1 MKLKKV
7 LFGMMFTA
15 SAVSALAVA
24 KAPVID
30 VNANAIDSAALTE
43 QLNTLSRKL
52 DSRNKAQVNIQRQLD
67 SLHTEVNE
75 LRGVTE
81 LHSHQLSEVLARQ
94 REIYQEIDRRVNEVI
109 ELTAKTPP
117 SASNINTGVSVVA
130 DSSVSTTS
138 YSDNLTENE
147 SYDRA
152 LNLVLKD
159 KSYKQAIIEFE
170 AFNKSFPDS
179 SYAPNAHYW
188 LGQLLFN
195 QGELDQANQAFDVVV
210 TKHKASTKR
219 PDALLKLAMIAQK
232 QNNSQKAITIY
243 QQLLKEYPDSTAG
256 KLAKPRL
263 SSLTN

>member
-1 MKLKKV
+1 MKLNKV

-30 VNANAIDSAALTE
+30 VNTNSIDSSVLTE
-43 QLNTLSRKL
+43 QLITLSRKL

-67 SLHTEVNE
+67 LLQNDLNE

-81 LHSHQLSEVLARQ
+81 LHTHQLGQVLQRQ
-94 REIYQEIDRRVNEVI
+94 RELYQEIDRRVNEVL
-109 ELTAKTPP
+109 ETTQKVALAP
-117 SASNINTGVSVVA
+117 STSSPSVNAPVNG
-130 DSSVSTTS
+130 TS

-147 SYDRA
+147 AYDRA

-159 KSYKQAIIEFE
+159 KRYKQAIVEFQ
-170 AFNKSFPDS
+170 AFNRSFPNS

-195 QGELDQANQAFDVVV
+195 QGELDQADKEFQIVVD
-210 TKHKASTKR
+210 KHKDSTKR
-219 PDALLKLAMIAQK
+219 PDALLKLGMVAQK
-232 QNNSQKAITIY
+232 KNNTKKAIASY
-243 QQLLKEYPDSTAG
+243 QLLLKEYPKSTAA
-256 KLAKPRL
+256 KLAQPRL
-263 SSLTN
+263 ASLTK